1 MPFTTPLNE
10 FGYAPDDLTVKV
22 SELLVATADTADIAI
37 DDCVP
42 EVLRLLRDRMNMDVV
57 FVSEFTNGRRVFRQ
71 VESKPG
77 KAVIQAGDSDPLE
90 DSWCQHVVDGRLP
103 EYIADTAQHPHAAEL
118 ARQTE
123 IPIGTHISTPV
134 VLRNGEVYGTLCAFS
149 FTPHEHPNPE
159 DLRKLQ
165 YVAKLT
171 AQKLEQQRREEQN
184 RPPEP
189 ELRLQPRQ

>member
-1 MPFTTPLNE
+1 MNPLND
-10 FGYAPDDLTVKV
+10 FGYGPDDLTVKV
-22 SELLVATADTADIAI
+22 SELLVATSDTADVAI

-57 FVSEFTNGRRVFRQ
+57 FVSEFTGGRRVFRQ
-71 VESKPG
+71 VASRPG
-77 KAVIQAGDSDPLE
+77 QQVVAVGESDPLE
-90 DSWCQHVVDGRLP
+90 ETWCQRVVDGRLP
-103 EYIADTAQHPHAAEL
+103 QYIHDTARSPEAAPL
-118 ARQTE
+118 LQKTSY
-123 IPIGTHISTPV
+123 PVGTYMSTPV
-134 VLRNGEVYGTLCAFS
+134 VLRSGEVYGTLCAFS
-149 FTPHEHPNPE
+149 FTPHEEANPE

-189 ELRLQPRQ
+189 ELTLKPRD